1 MRNIFSV
8 AAGVVAVALAGVA
21 GCSEP
26 DSPRDRSE
34 AADGLPEDAGAHIL
48 DNGKVKGTLEVGERD
63 VAYTAKPEFWL
74 FELTAS
80 KGDLVSLTAS
90 SAEGGGD
97 PILWLLDGDAMLLA
111 KNDDAFGG
119 SGDAELFH
127 KIEQDGVY
135 IVALAD
141 IFRRPA
147 AFTLAL
153 AGASSPDPA
162 DLEKFLALSDAK
174 KLDRL
179 YTQFDDFGEGS
190 FDADLAAEFSRTS
203 LQIVDEVEGPAKKAL
218 LDAFF
223 ALRDDCLDQG
233 GTIPDVSALRHGGL
247 IYAVEMTC
255 VEDNEDVEWEFLQVL
270 DAKGKL
276 LGSLGQIGF

>member
-1 MRNIFSV
+1 MRNIASL
-8 AAGVVAVALAGVA
+8 ATGVVAVALVAVA
-21 GCSEP
+21 GCTEP
-26 DSPRDRSE
+26 EARDRTE
-34 AADGLPEDAGAHIL
+34 ASDGLPEDAGAHIL
-48 DNGKVKGTLEVGERD
+48 DNGKLKGTLELGERE

-80 KGDLVSLTAS
+80 KGDLVTLSAS
-90 SAEGGGD
+90 SAGDGD
-97 PILWLLDGDAMLLA
+97 PILWLLDADATLLA

-127 KIEQDGVY
+127 RIEEDGVY
-135 IVALAD
+135 TVALAD

-153 AGASSPDPA
+153 AGASTADPE
-162 DLEKFLALSDAK
+162 DLEEFLALPVAK

-179 YTQFDDFGEGS
+179 YSEFVEFGDGS
-190 FDADLAAEFSRTS
+190 FRADLAAEFSRTS
-203 LQIVDEVEGPAKKAL
+203 LQIVDELEGPAKKAL

-233 GTIPDVSALRHGGL
+233 GTVPEVSALRRGGL
-247 IYAVEMTC
+247 IYAVEMGC
-255 VEDNEDVEWEFLQVL
+255 VEDSRDVEWEFLQAL
-270 DAKGKL
+270 DAQGKL
-276 LGSLGQIGF
+276 LGSLGRIGF